1 MVEFMNEIER
11 RKQDAVTM
19 MNTEFIPNLKE
30 DDLAEYKYKKYTLG
44 DLAALGVAFEPVVSS
59 IQNVLHI
66 GNGGSGL
73 YFVNTMGKT
82 MHKFNGENSYVGSL
96 KALDGTVGGGQARIN
111 PLSCNPTMLFMS
123 LAMLNVE
130 QKLNTI
136 QETQQ
141 EIFDYLK
148 FNERAKLKGNIN
160 TLSDVMNNYKYN
172 WNNEKYIANKH
183 ILVQDIRKDAE
194 QSIILHRQQIVK
206 IGKKLKS
213 LLSNRD
219 IKSVREK
226 AHTEFSDYKL
236 ALFMYSYS
244 SFLEVLLLE
253 NFSTE
258 YLKSVNNKILDYS
271 SNYRELYTDIY
282 DKMEN
287 SSKSTIDSYV
297 LKGLSSA
304 SKGLGKFI
312 GSIPIVGEGSVDEG
326 LIDVSN
332 KLDKYKDS
340 LVDKTMKEFIVNING
355 FVLPFVDNIKMLNQI
370 YNEPINMVFD
380 SNNIYII
387 ESNEN

>member
-1 MVEFMNEIER
+1 
-11 RKQDAVTM
+11 
-19 MNTEFIPNLKE
+19 
-30 DDLAEYKYKKYTLG
+30 
-44 DLAALGVAFEPVVSS
+44 
-59 IQNVLHI
+59 
-66 GNGGSGL
+66 
-73 YFVNTMGKT
+73 
-82 MHKFNGENSYVGSL
+82 
-96 KALDGTVGGGQARIN
+96 
-111 PLSCNPTMLFMS
+111 
-123 LAMLNVE
+123 
-130 QKLNTI
+130 
-136 QETQQ
+136 
-141 EIFDYLK
+141 
-148 FNERAKLKGNIN
+148 
-160 TLSDVMNNYKYN
+160 
-172 WNNEKYIANKH
+172 
-183 ILVQDIRKDAE
+183 
-194 QSIILHRQQIVK
+194 
-206 IGKKLKS
+206 
-213 LLSNRD
+213 
-219 IKSVREK
+219 
-226 AHTEFSDYKL
+226 
-236 ALFMYSYS
+236 MYSYS

-312 GSIPIVGEGSVDEG
+312 GSIPIVGEGPVDEG

-380 SNNIYII
+380 TDNIYII